1 MLRMNKKNQSNNIT
15 LSVSAIYVVVVIS
28 SLFVIGSSA
37 LTSSAV
43 AQNMT
48 GENATGTEFMGS
60 MVNTTN
66 ATSAPQESMEMS
78 GVTELT
84 QGNMTTGNS
93 SSPTP

>member
-1 MLRMNKKNQSNNIT
+1 MNKNNQTNKIT
-15 LSVSAIYVVVVIS
+15 LSASVIYTVLVVS
-28 SLFVIGSSA
+28 SLFVIGNSILA
-37 LTSSAV
+37 TNAA

-60 MVNTTN
+60 TVNTTN
-66 ATSAPQESMEMS
+66 ATSSPQASMEMS

-84 QGNMTTGNS
+84 QGNMTAGNS